1 METTDD
7 EAYKSLVCRA
17 ESGGNDYK
25 SLEKR
30 ISAHSGPRGRWFNRV
45 GKANSVTP
53 TIEGSQS
60 DPSLVEM
67 LINHEYFGFFLL
79 ILGVRFR

>member
-25 SLEKR
+25 TLEKR
-30 ISAHSGPRGRWFNRV
+30 ISASSGPRGRWF
-45 GKANSVTP
+45 KS
-53 TIEGSQS
+53 SHS
-60 DPSLVEM
+60 DQKIDLTR
-67 LINHEYFGFFLL
+67 L
-79 ILGVRFR
+79 ILQLCRVFFVRFG